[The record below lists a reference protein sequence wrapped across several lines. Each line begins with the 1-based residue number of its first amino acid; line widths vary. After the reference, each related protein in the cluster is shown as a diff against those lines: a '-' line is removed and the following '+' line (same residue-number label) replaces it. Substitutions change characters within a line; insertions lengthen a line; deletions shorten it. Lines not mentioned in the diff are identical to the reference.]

1 MEIAVLALG
10 CFWGPEIKFSKIDG
24 IIKTEVGYCGGNSS
38 ITTYKEV
45 CTGNTNHAEVVKLDF
60 DEKIIT
66 YEKILKIFFQIHDP
80 TTLNSQGPDFGTQY
94 RSEIFYLNDNQKM
107 IAEKVLNEVNE
118 RLSGKVVTKISL
130 LKNYCPAEEYHQ
142 KYLESL
148 HIPGAIFF
156 DIDEN
161 SRKDTALPHMLV
173 DQMSWDKI
181 VSNMGIKKNDEIVIY
196 DNSDVISSCRGWF
209 NFIYYGHDP
218 KLINVL
224 NGGLRKWLKEKK
236 KVTDEISNIDKS
248 DYKGSERK
256 DLVKSKQAID
266 QNIDEKIFTLIDA
279 RSRER
284 FEGKIPEPRKGL
296 RSGCIKNS
304 FCIPFNDCLNDD
316 KTFKNK
322 DQLKKIFKTSIENLE
337 QKKIVFSCGSGVTA
351 CVLALAYSLINDKYL
366 PCIYDGSW
374 AEYGLI

>member
-66 YEKILKIFFQIHDP
+66 YEKILKMFFQIHDP

-142 KYLESL
+142 KYLEK
-148 HIPGAIFF
+148 
-156 DIDEN
+156 
-161 SRKDTALPHMLV
+161 R
-173 DQMSWDKI
+173 
-181 VSNMGIKKNDEIVIY
+181 
-196 DNSDVISSCRGWF
+196 
-209 NFIYYGHDP
+209 
-218 KLINVL
+218 
-224 NGGLRKWLKEKK
+224 
-236 KVTDEISNIDKS
+236 
-248 DYKGSERK
+248 
-256 DLVKSKQAID
+256 
-266 QNIDEKIFTLIDA
+266 
-279 RSRER
+279 
-284 FEGKIPEPRKGL
+284 
-296 RSGCIKNS
+296 
-304 FCIPFNDCLNDD
+304 
-316 KTFKNK
+316 
-322 DQLKKIFKTSIENLE
+322 
-337 QKKIVFSCGSGVTA
+337 
-351 CVLALAYSLINDKYL
+351 
-366 PCIYDGSW
+366 
-374 AEYGLI
+374 